1 MKANVILFFA
11 IASLLIPAICSATPP
26 RPGGYI
32 GGFIGV
38 TAPMD
43 TTVTT
48 DDFILNTTFTDE
60 AEFDP
65 GVNVGMTGGYDF
77 GYLRLEGELSYKYA
91 EFADIT
97 DRADNYRFGNVDGDL
112 GVFAMMFNGF
122 FDLHN
127 ASPVTPYFGGGIG
140 FATLYLSDTFGTD
153 TRGGITTRSL
163 LYTEDLDTVFAYQ
176 AGGGL
181 EIALNP
187 VLSLDLS
194 YRYFG
199 TDDARFEDNPF
210 QFSKLDFESHNT
222 TIGFRLKF

>member
-1 MKANVILFFA
+1 MKTNALILFLFV
-11 IASLLIPAICSATPP
+11 SLLAPTIGSAAEA
-26 RPGGYI
+26 RPGGYVSA
-32 GGFIGV
+32 FIGV
-38 TAPMD
+38 SAPKD

-48 DDFILNTTFTDE
+48 DDFDLNTTFVDDV
-60 AEFDP
+60 EFDP

-91 EFADIT
+91 EIKDIT
-97 DRADNYRFGNVDGDL
+97 DTADNFSFKSVDGDL

-127 ASPVTPYFGGGIG
+127 NSPVTPYFGGGIG
-140 FATLYLSDTFGTD
+140 FATLYISDTHGTD
-153 TRGGITTRSL
+153 TRGGITNRPL
-163 LYTEDLDTVFAYQ
+163 LYTEDWDNVFAYQ
-176 AGGGL
+176 VGGGV

-187 VLSLDLS
+187 MLSLDLS

-210 QFSKLDFESHNT
+210 QTSKFDFESHNAAL
-222 TIGFRLKF
+222 GLRLKF